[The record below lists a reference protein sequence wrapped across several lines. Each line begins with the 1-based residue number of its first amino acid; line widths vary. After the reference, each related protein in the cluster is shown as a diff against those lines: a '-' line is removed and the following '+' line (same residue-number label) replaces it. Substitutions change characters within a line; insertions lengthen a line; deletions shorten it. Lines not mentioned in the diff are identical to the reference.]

1 MKTFMNSI
9 CLLLIAAGAFAQP
22 SGLEEQR
29 GEQVG
34 WARLKTSG
42 NEWRRHATGD
52 PVLMRFLRT
61 KTSLNIDPTWYVADV
76 ENPDEMCKYPLL
88 FAQSIQMVG
97 DERGRANLAEYIR
110 RGGFLLIDACI
121 NKHITPNP
129 NLFFKEQSKILQEI
143 LPEARI
149 VALPNDHP
157 IYRSFFRFP
166 NGAPHTEDAPAWSQL
181 GFYGIEIG
189 SRMAGII
196 SFSGLQCGWDGMK
209 RQTPG
214 HDVVCMRML
223 TNIYI
228 YAMLQGDEGS
238 TPVNKG
244 LSTPSAP

>member
-1 MKTFMNSI
+1 MLLV
-9 CLLLIAAGAFAQP
+9 LLLAVRPSAAGD
-22 SGLEEQR
+22 EESLR

-34 WARLKTSG
+34 WARLKTPG

-52 PVLMRFLRT
+52 PVLMRFLRA

-76 ENPDEMCKYPLL
+76 ENLDEMCQYPLL
-88 FAQSIQMVG
+88 FAQSIQKVA
-97 DERGRANLAEYIR
+97 DERGRANLAEYVR

-121 NKHITPNP
+121 NPNITPDP
-129 NLFFKEQSKILQEI
+129 NQFFKVQTQVLQEI

-157 IYRSFFRFP
+157 IFHSFFHFP
-166 NGAPHTEDAPAWSQL
+166 NGAPHTEDAPAWSRL

-189 SRMAGII
+189 SRMVGLI

-223 TNIYI
+223 VNIYI
-228 YAMLQGDEGS
+228 YAMLQNGEGGHLDKAPAPA
-238 TPVNKG
+238 TPA
-244 LSTPSAP
+244 AP